1 VINSEQAT
9 KDNNSQL
16 NGDAF
21 AFALN
26 EHKIIMVRPID
37 LALDRGVGGISY
49 KSLCKR

>member
-16 NGDAF
+16 NGD

>member
-1 VINSEQAT
+1 MINSEQAT

-16 NGDAF
+16 NGDAV
-21 AFALN
+21 ALN